1 MRTVT
6 PRLQEM
12 GRIRIGDQADAK
24 NGNRRP
30 RKLTT
35 FRFTSTN
42 KLALDQLAA
51 LYGGEVE
58 RWEDAPT
65 TGVWQVYSQ
74 ANTINV
80 ILPHLD
86 SYKESYEVWSGGG
99 CQVACDG
106 QYVLRSESPTLKVGA
121 ACACPDDQEMQR
133 QGLDL
138 DDKEA
143 RCPLVSRLSVILPGV
158 FGFGVWRL
166 ESHGYY
172 AAAETKGIVA
182 QLRAMGITQPLPCC
196 LRLEERERKKIVQG
210 KPQTR
215 KFAVPVLTPQY
226 DYTKLLEMAAQAQ
239 RRLPEAPPTAE
250 EVLQRGADAL
260 ADLYGM
266 SASAPGPDVAM
277 VRTSEKPV
285 ADSILDDIYGTLARQ
300 GHTHDVIRMRLET
313 AAANLGFASIADVP
327 ARQLES
333 WRIALHHQAKN
344 REQPVSI
351 DPEPVAVT
359 TAPDPMLPEENE
371 DDGPPF

>member
-226 DYTKLLEMAAQAQ
+226 DYTKLLEMAAQTQ
-239 RRLPEAPPTAE
+239 RRLPEAPPTPD
-250 EVLQRGADAL
+250 EVMQRGADAL

-266 SASAPGPDVAM
+266 AAPVVPEVEKVVISD
-277 VRTSEKPV
+277 KPV
-285 ADSILDDIYGTLARQ
+285 ADSILDDIYGILSRRGFATDA
-300 GHTHDVIRMRLET
+300 IRLHLER
-313 AAANLGFASIADVP
+313 AAAALGFATVAEVS

-333 WRIALHHQAKN
+333 WRTALHHQAKD
-344 REQPVSI
+344 RERAVPM
-351 DPEPVAVT
+351 DPEPVAVI
-359 TAPDPMLPEENE
+359 TAPDPMVPEETE